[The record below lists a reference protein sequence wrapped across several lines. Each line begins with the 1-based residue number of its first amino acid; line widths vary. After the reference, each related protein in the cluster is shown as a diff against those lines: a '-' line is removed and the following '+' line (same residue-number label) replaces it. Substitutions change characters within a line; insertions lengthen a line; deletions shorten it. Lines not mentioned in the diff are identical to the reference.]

1 MKKVEAIIREDKL
14 KDVIKALEDE
24 GFFGMTVTAVMGR
37 GKEGGMT
44 IQFRGRLMK
53 VELLT
58 KVKIEVV
65 VDDKDVDR
73 VVKAII
79 SAAKTGEVGDGK
91 IFIIPI
97 EEAIRIR
104 TEEKGTKAL

>member
-14 KDVIKALEDE
+14 KNVIKALEDA

-37 GKEGGMT
+37 GKGGGMT
-44 IQFRGRLMK
+44 TQFRRGLMK

-73 VVKAII
+73 VVKEII

-91 IFIIPI
+91 IFITPI
-97 EEAIRIR
+97 EDAIRIR